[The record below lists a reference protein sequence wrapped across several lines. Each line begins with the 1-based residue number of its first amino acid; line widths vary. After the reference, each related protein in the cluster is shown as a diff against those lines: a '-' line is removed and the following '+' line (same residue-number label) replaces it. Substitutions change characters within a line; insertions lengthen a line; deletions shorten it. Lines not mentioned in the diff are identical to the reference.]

1 MILKCLAKV
10 LPGRPSDTE
19 AMEHHPSGKYLGTML
34 LTTEI
39 QDSSVF
45 AIMSETVEFWAHVK
59 DSEFHRKSSQVLYHG
74 CAPLGNSYKSL
85 MRLSQGKRNL
95 PNRHAPSQGPFS
107 PSTFPGA
114 LWVGEGE

>member
-19 AMEHHPSGKYLGTML
+19 AMEHHPSGKYLGTVL

-45 AIMSETVEFWAHVK
+45 AHHE
-59 DSEFHRKSSQVLYHG
+59 
-74 CAPLGNSYKSL
+74 
-85 MRLSQGKRNL
+85 
-95 PNRHAPSQGPFS
+95 
-107 PSTFPGA
+107 
-114 LWVGEGE
+114 